1 MKLTKKDFKNGEYIG
16 EIDFTTKYE
25 GSIEIEGGLGW
36 VKFKRL
42 WVSGRIV
49 ADRGTGISAGE
60 GISAG
65 WGISA
70 GESISAG
77 MGISAGTGISAG
89 WGISAGEGISAG
101 MGISAKLT
109 LKAGYRIFAGIS
121 RWVKN
126 PTTDQLQIKCG
137 KFEGG
142 EICYGNLVET
152 GLPEDENVN
161 QRAASPCD
169 HKQTTP
175 FCSQCGAKL

>member
-1 MKLTKKDFKNGEYIG
+1 MKLTKKDFKNGEYVG

-42 WVSGRIV
+42 RVSGRIV
-49 ADRGTGISAGE
+49 ADRGTGISAG
-60 GISAG
+60 
-65 WGISA
+65 
-70 GESISAG
+70 
-77 MGISAGTGISAG
+77 MGISACEGFLAGTS
-89 WGISAGEGISAG
+89 ISAGEGISA
-101 MGISAKLT
+101 KLT
-109 LKAGYRIFAGIS
+109 LKVGYRVFAGIS
-121 RWVKN
+121 QWVKN

-142 EICYGNLVET
+142 EICYGNLVGT

-161 QRAASPCD
+161 QRAVLPCD

>member
-1 MKLTKKDFKNGEYIG
+1 MKLTKKDFNNGEYIG

-49 ADRGTGISAGE
+49 ADRGT
-60 GISAG
+60 
-65 WGISA
+65 
-70 GESISAG
+70 
-77 MGISAGTGISAG
+77 
-89 WGISAGEGISAG
+89 GISAGEGISAG

-161 QRAASPCD
+161 QRAVSPCD

>member
-1 MKLTKKDFKNGEYIG
+1 
-16 EIDFTTKYE
+16 
-25 GSIEIEGGLGW
+25 
-36 VKFKRL
+36 
-42 WVSGRIV
+42 
-49 ADRGTGISAGE
+49 
-60 GISAG
+60 
-65 WGISA
+65 
-70 GESISAG
+70 

-152 GLPEDENVN
+152 GLSEDENVN
-161 QRAASPCD
+161 GCAASPCD
-169 HKQTTP
+169 HRQTTP

>member
-1 MKLTKKDFKNGEYIG
+1 MKLTKKDFNNGEYIG

-42 WVSGRIV
+42 RVSGRIV
-49 ADRGTGISAGE
+49 ADRGTSISAGEGVWAGTSISAGEGIWAGE

-65 WGISA
+65 TGIWAGGGISA
-70 GESISAG
+70 
-77 MGISAGTGISAG
+77 
-89 WGISAGEGISAG
+89 
-101 MGISAKLT
+101 
-109 LKAGYRIFAGIS
+109 
-121 RWVKN
+121 
-126 PTTDQLQIKCG
+126 DQLQIKCG

-161 QRAASPCD
+161 GCAASPCD
-169 HKQTTP
+169 HRQTTP

>member
-42 WVSGRIV
+42 QVSGSIV
-49 ADRGTGISAGE
+49 ADRGTGISAGT
-60 GISAG
+60 
-65 WGISA
+65 
-70 GESISAG
+70 SISAG
-77 MGISAGTGISAG
+77 MGISAGTS
-89 WGISAGEGISAG
+89 
-101 MGISAKLT
+101 ISAKLT
-109 LKAGYRIFAGIS
+109 LKVGYRIFAGIS
-121 RWVKN
+121 QWVKN

-152 GLPEDENVN
+152 GLPEDEK
-161 QRAASPCD
+161 R
-169 HKQTTP
+169 KE
-175 FCSQCGAKL
+175 G

>member
-36 VKFKRL
+36 VEFKRL
-42 WVSGRIV
+42 WASGRIV
-49 ADRGTGISAGE
+49 AERGTGISAGE

-70 GESISAG
+70 GE
-77 MGISAGTGISAG
+77 
-89 WGISAGEGISAG
+89 
-101 MGISAKLT
+101 GISAKLT

-121 RWVKN
+121 QWVKN

-161 QRAASPCD
+161 QRAVSPCD

>member
-42 WVSGRIV
+42 QVSGSIV
-49 ADRGTGISAGE
+49 ADRGTGISAGT
-60 GISAG
+60 S
-65 WGISA
+65 
-70 GESISAG
+70 
-77 MGISAGTGISAG
+77 
-89 WGISAGEGISAG
+89 
-101 MGISAKLT
+101 ISAKLT
-109 LKAGYRIFAGIS
+109 LKVGYRIFAGIS
-121 RWVKN
+121 QWVKN

-152 GLPEDENVN
+152 GLPEDEK
-161 QRAASPCD
+161 R
-169 HKQTTP
+169 KE
-175 FCSQCGAKL
+175 G

>member
-1 MKLTKKDFKNGEYIG
+1 MKLIKKDFKNGEYIG

-42 WVSGRIV
+42 WASGRIV
-49 ADRGTGISAGE
+49 AERGTSISAGE
-60 GISAG
+60 GI
-65 WGISA
+65 W
-70 GESISAG
+70 
-77 MGISAGTGISAG
+77 AGTGISAG
-89 WGISAGEGISAG
+89 WGISAGEGISA
-101 MGISAKLT
+101 KLT
-109 LKAGYRIFAGIS
+109 LKVGYRVFAGIS

-126 PTTDQLQIKCG
+126 PTTEQLQIKCG

-161 QRAASPCD
+161 QRAVSPCD